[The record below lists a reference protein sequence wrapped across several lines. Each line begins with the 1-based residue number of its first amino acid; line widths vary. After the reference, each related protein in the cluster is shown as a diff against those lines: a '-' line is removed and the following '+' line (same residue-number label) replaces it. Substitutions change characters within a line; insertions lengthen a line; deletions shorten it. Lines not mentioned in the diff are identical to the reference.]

1 MNDTNQTDKK
11 RFRHIRNILAVTI
24 DEYKRL
30 LKDFGVL
37 LILVIA
43 ALIYPLLY
51 GTIYLNETIHD
62 MPIAVVDHSNSVHS
76 RTLIR
81 NLDATPDLKV
91 THTFSNMEEVK
102 DAFYKR
108 KIHGVVYIP
117 ADYSLKINKMEQA
130 IVSTYADMSSFL
142 YYRTLALGS

>member
-62 MPIAVVDHSNSVHS
+62 MPIAVV
-76 RTLIR
+76 
-81 NLDATPDLKV
+81 
-91 THTFSNMEEVK
+91 
-102 DAFYKR
+102 
-108 KIHGVVYIP
+108 
-117 ADYSLKINKMEQA
+117 
-130 IVSTYADMSSFL
+130 
-142 YYRTLALGS
+142 